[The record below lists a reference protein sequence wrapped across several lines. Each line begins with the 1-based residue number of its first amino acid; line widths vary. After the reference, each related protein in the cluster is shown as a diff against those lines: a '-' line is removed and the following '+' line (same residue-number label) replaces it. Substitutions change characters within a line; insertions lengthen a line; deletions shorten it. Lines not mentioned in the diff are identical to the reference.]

1 MPPHFIGECMYRDC
15 AFCGKKFL
23 VKILVGDVRHC
34 SMKCAMEEALGNEKS
49 RRKVQPQVQQGKSL
63 R

>member
-1 MPPHFIGECMYRDC
+1 MYRDC

-34 SMKCAMEEALGNEKS
+34 SMKCAMEEALENEKS